1 MHILPVHPIQQ
12 SQGLFISGTG
22 FPEPAGIA
30 VHLSHGI
37 QRKGIAEGVGK
48 RAGFGVHLVALGN
61 SHTDFST
68 EKGGFYK
75 YSFQFEIGVIAL
87 GFIQL
92 GQKAVGIQ
100 RVTLLPGQIVE
111 TEAVVKSGDDLM
123 DYTFLFFSP
132 RIRFICCRCNY
143 CAPEPNKEKE
153 YIQLL
158 YRYFQYQTDQT
169 DYTNRKY
176 LYLELQHLYQCP
188 Q

>member
-1 MHILPVHPIQQ
+1 MQDNARHRLHSVCAGYNLSVPPVACGYAHPPRPSHPAVSKTLRKRHRLPEACRYSCTP
-12 SQGLFISGTG
+12 
-22 FPEPAGIA
+22 
-30 VHLSHGI
+30 SHGI
-37 QRKGIAEGVGK
+37 QRQGIAEGVGK

-61 SHTDFST
+61 GHTDFST

-75 YSFQFEIGVIAL
+75 YPFQFEIGVIAL

-143 CAPEPNKEKE
+143 CAPEPK
-153 YIQLL
+153 
-158 YRYFQYQTDQT
+158 
-169 DYTNRKY
+169 
-176 LYLELQHLYQCP
+176 
-188 Q
+188 

>member
-12 SQGLFISGTG
+12 SQRLFVSGTG
-22 FPEPAGIA
+22 FPKPAGIA
-30 VHLSHGI
+30 IHLSHGI

-61 SHTDFST
+61 GHTDFST

-75 YSFQFEIGVIAL
+75 YPFQFEIGVIAL

-123 DYTFLFFSP
+123 DYTFLLFSP

-143 CAPEPNKEKE
+143 YKTLSALKVTFLMQRGLAK
-153 YIQLL
+153 I
-158 YRYFQYQTDQT
+158 
-169 DYTNRKY
+169 
-176 LYLELQHLYQCP
+176 LYLFGTDKESVKITTF
-188 Q
+188 